1 MILYRRAIKEADI
14 MELSWTMKLRIAA
27 AATVGVILI
36 GILAWSL
43 ATPSQTTD
51 AVSLGGGVTVV
62 LLALLTGLIAYF
74 VSWPHGREI
83 GILAVP
89 FGLTIWAVRSGTV
102 AALLQLNPTDAER
115 QSLFASLRW
124 QSFFWLA
131 VVAAGFVG
139 PLLCHK
145 ILSRKKDAPRQ
156 QNPKFN
162 PIKHLSVIA
171 ATAAAAVI
179 AQFCIKMFA
188 QDIRLSDD
196 TFGSVVAQPAIGQIG
211 FAVLMSYGLA
221 AFAVRKL
228 LGVGY
233 VWSIIATA
241 IVTVYSISI
250 YVNQSQYLSQQ
261 WPAIFF
267 VNAVSAVLP
276 IQMVAF
282 GTLGSIAGYWMTA
295 RFDHWRKYEM

>member
-1 MILYRRAIKEADI
+1 

-27 AATVGVILI
+27 AAAVGVILI
-36 GILAWSL
+36 GILAWPL
-43 ATPSQTTD
+43 AAPSEMTG
-51 AVSLGGGVTVV
+51 AVSPGGAVTIV

-89 FGLTIWAVRSGTV
+89 FGLTVWAVRCGTV
-102 AALLQLNPTDAER
+102 AALLQLNPTDAQR
-115 QSLFASLRW
+115 QSLLESLRR
-124 QSFFWLA
+124 QSLFWLA

-139 PLLCHK
+139 PLLCQK
-145 ILSRKKDAPRQ
+145 MLSRKKHRPQ
-156 QNPKFN
+156 EQKSKFN
-162 PIKHLSVIA
+162 PVKHLSVIIA
-171 ATAAAAVI
+171 VAAAAFI
-179 AQFCIKMFA
+179 AQFCIQIFA

-196 TFGSVVAQPAIGQIG
+196 SFGSVVAQPAIGQIG
-211 FAVLMSYGLA
+211 FAVLLSYGLA

-241 IVTVYSISI
+241 VVTAYSISV
-250 YVNQSQYLSQQ
+250 YANHTQYLAQQ

-267 VNAVSAVLP
+267 ANAASAVLP
-276 IQMVAF
+276 VQMVAF

-295 RFDHWRKYEM
+295 RFDYWRKYEM